1 MRTIA
6 AILLRQLTL
15 MFMSFAFLYI
25 TVLFF
30 GAIPNY
36 FSWDISE
43 KALMGCFSTLASF
56 ILHAYWYDQ
65 KSN

>member
-1 MRTIA
+1 MRNIV
-6 AILLRQLTL
+6 AILLRQLIL

-30 GAIPNY
+30 GAKPNY
-36 FSWDISE
+36 LSWDISE
-43 KALMGCFSTLASF
+43 KVLMGIFSTLASVL
-56 ILHAYWYDQ
+56 LHAYWYDQ